1 MKKET
6 HTDTITSS
14 PVWHGMHLSDIAA
27 HLTADPEQGL
37 SREEAQE
44 RLTRLGLNQ
53 LVERGTRPA
62 WRLLLDQFASVLV
75 IVLIV
80 AAVVAGVV
88 GKPSDAV
95 AIIAIIILNAVLGFF
110 QEYRAERA
118 MAALRSLAVPKVR
131 VMRSGQAIEIAAQE
145 LVPGDI
151 VLMEAGNIV
160 PADGRIFESVNL
172 RIQEAILTG
181 ESDAVEKQTETLEHT
196 PTLPLGD
203 QTNMAF
209 LGTTVTYGRGR
220 MMVTATGMGTQIGR
234 VAELIQEVVQTGTPL
249 QRRLDILGRILALAA
264 VGLLVLIFVVGLLA
278 GEDWRQMFMIAVSMA
293 VAVIPEGLPAVI
305 TIALALGSQ
314 RMLKRQALIR
324 KLPAVETLG
333 SLTVICSDKTGTLTE
348 NRMTVTIL
356 DMAGH
361 RLDLDEEL
369 RHREPVLISH
379 DDAAA
384 LIKSEPSLALLL
396 MGGALCNDA
405 VLAGDATPARRLHAI
420 GDPTEG
426 ALVIAAA
433 RFGLFQNALNSA
445 LPRVSEAPFD
455 SERKRMTTVHRVDDC
470 AHWVGE
476 CVELEST
483 QYVGFTKGG
492 VDNLIEVSTMVW
504 DNGRAV
510 EIDENWR
517 SRILEANTDLAG
529 LGMRVLGVAFRTFSG
544 HDAAEFNTPAALERD
559 LVFVGLVGM
568 IDPPRA
574 EVRDAITVCK
584 RAGIRPVMITGDHPL
599 TARKIALDLGIM
611 QGGRVLSGP
620 ELSGMDSGDLRNAVD
635 DCSVYARVAPE
646 QKLRIVEALQARG
659 HVVAM
664 TGDGVNDAPALR
676 RADIGVAMG
685 ITGTDVSKEA
695 AAMVLLDDNFSTI
708 VAAVEE
714 GRAIYDNIRRFLL
727 FSLAGN
733 IGKLILVLCGPLL
746 GMPLPLTP
754 FQILWLNLVTDG
766 LLGLGIGVEP
776 AEPDTMRRPPRPP
789 SEGILAGGLGMKIA
803 VIGTVLGVANL
814 AVTYSV
820 WKSGSENWQTIGLLT
835 VVLLQIV
842 AAYAYRA
849 WSVPVYK
856 MRPFSNKALLAVI
869 ILVLALQ
876 ALIIYLPMLR
886 PIFGTV
892 ALPLSSYLE
901 PLCAGA
907 IVLILMEG
915 MKQWSKRDKNE

>member
-1 MKKET
+1 
-6 HTDTITSS
+6 
-14 PVWHGMHLSDIAA
+14 
-27 HLTADPEQGL
+27 
-37 SREEAQE
+37 
-44 RLTRLGLNQ
+44 
-53 LVERGTRPA
+53 
-62 WRLLLDQFASVLV
+62 
-75 IVLIV
+75 
-80 AAVVAGVV
+80 
-88 GKPSDAV
+88 
-95 AIIAIIILNAVLGFF
+95 
-110 QEYRAERA
+110 
-118 MAALRSLAVPKVR
+118 
-131 VMRSGQAIEIAAQE
+131 
-145 LVPGDI
+145 
-151 VLMEAGNIV
+151 
-160 PADGRIFESVNL
+160 
-172 RIQEAILTG
+172 
-181 ESDAVEKQTETLEHT
+181 
-196 PTLPLGD
+196 
-203 QTNMAF
+203 
-209 LGTTVTYGRGR
+209 
-220 MMVTATGMGTQIGR
+220 
-234 VAELIQEVVQTGTPL
+234 
-249 QRRLDILGRILALAA
+249 
-264 VGLLVLIFVVGLLA
+264 
-278 GEDWRQMFMIAVSMA
+278 
-293 VAVIPEGLPAVI
+293 
-305 TIALALGSQ
+305 
-314 RMLKRQALIR
+314 
-324 KLPAVETLG
+324 
-333 SLTVICSDKTGTLTE
+333 
-348 NRMTVTIL
+348 
-356 DMAGH
+356 
-361 RLDLDEEL
+361 
-369 RHREPVLISH
+369 
-379 DDAAA
+379 
-384 LIKSEPSLALLL
+384 

-433 RFGLFQNALNSA
+433 RFGLFQNVLNSA

-476 CVELEST
+476 CVEIEST

-492 VDNLIEVSTMVW
+492 VDNLIEVSTKVW

-510 EIDENWR
+510 EMDENWR
-517 SRILEANTDLAG
+517 SRILEANTELAG

-544 HDAAEFNTPAALERD
+544 HDGAEFNTPASMERD

-574 EVRDAITVCK
+574 EVGEAITVCK

-620 ELSGMDSGDLRNAVD
+620 ELSGMDSGDLRDAVD

-776 AEPDTMRRPPRPP
+776 AEPDTMHRPPRPP

-803 VIGTVLGVANL
+803 VIGTILGIANL

-820 WKSGSENWQTIGLLT
+820 WKSGSATWQTIGLLT

-892 ALPLSSYLE
+892 ALPLGSYLE
-901 PLCAGA
+901 PLGAGA